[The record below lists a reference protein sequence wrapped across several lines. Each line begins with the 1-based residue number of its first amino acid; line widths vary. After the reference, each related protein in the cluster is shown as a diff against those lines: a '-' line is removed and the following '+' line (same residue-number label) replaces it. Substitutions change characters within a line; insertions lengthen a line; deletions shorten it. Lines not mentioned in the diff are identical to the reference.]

1 MIAIHAYRDGRP
13 SDETV
18 GSDRISDLTGD
29 AGAMLWVDVTEP
41 TDDDLATLQR
51 EFALHPLTME
61 DVRHRHQRPK
71 VELFKDYAFVVL
83 RAMHPRDA
91 EEPKESEVH
100 AFVGPRFLVTLR
112 YDPAYDM
119 QNVVRRWERQP
130 ELMAV
135 GGGFAA
141 YVLIDEIVDDF
152 LTLVERME
160 DQADDLED
168 RIFEDPGQ
176 TEENLAIQE
185 ALFRLKR
192 TCIQLRR
199 FVTPLREGIDLLEE
213 QPDLVPAPLDP
224 YYRDVMDHVIRTVEL
239 VDNIRDLLTS
249 MLDVRIA
256 QVANHLNEVMKKLTA
271 WAGIILVPTLIAG
284 VYGMNFQDMPEL
296 RWNFGYPLVLGIM
309 AASSLILYRMFKRRE
324 WL

>member
-1 MIAIHAYRDGRP
+1 MIAIHLYRDGRP

-18 GSDRISDLTGD
+18 GAERVSDLIGD
-29 AGAMLWVDVTEP
+29 GSVMLWLDVTEP

-51 EFALHPLTME
+51 EFSLHPLTME

-100 AFVGPRFLVTLR
+100 AFVGPRFLVTIR

-130 ELMAV
+130 ELMAS
-135 GGGFAA
+135 GGGFAT

-160 DQADDLED
+160 DRADDLED
-168 RIFEDPGQ
+168 RIFADPGD
-176 TEENLAIQE
+176 TAENVAIQQ
-185 ALFRLKR
+185 ALFGLKR

-271 WAGIILVPTLIAG
+271 WAGIILVPTFIAG
-284 VYGMNFQDMPEL
+284 VYGMNFESMPEL
-296 RWNFGYPLVLGIM
+296 HWHLGYPLVLGVM
-309 AASSLILYRMFKRRE
+309 AASALILYRMFKKRE